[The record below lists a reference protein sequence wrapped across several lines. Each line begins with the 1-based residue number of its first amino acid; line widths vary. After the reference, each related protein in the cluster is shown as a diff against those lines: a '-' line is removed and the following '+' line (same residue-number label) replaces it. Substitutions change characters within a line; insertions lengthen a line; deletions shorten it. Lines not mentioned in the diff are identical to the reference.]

1 MESCGPPR
9 VSKKRKEK
17 INCGI
22 RSMFLDVN
30 LWLVILLNIRV
41 SFRYFFE
48 IYSGSLLVV
57 KSRECR
63 ESHGLSS

>member
-1 MESCGPPR
+1 
-9 VSKKRKEK
+9 
-17 INCGI
+17 
-22 RSMFLDVN
+22 MFLDVN

-57 KSRECR
+57 KSGECR

>member
-1 MESCGPPR
+1 MENCGPPR

-30 LWLVILLNIRV
+30 H
-41 SFRYFFE
+41 FA
-48 IYSGSLLVV
+48 
-57 KSRECR
+57 
-63 ESHGLSS
+63 